1 MGKVSIIIPIYNA
14 CETIDKCLDSVIKQS
29 YKDIEMIIINDG
41 SKDNS
46 INEKIDSC
54 IENKEK
60 IMKLYNE
67 WKKIMI
73 NNLNK
78 ILKYF

>member
-1 MGKVSIIIPIYNA
+1 
-14 CETIDKCLDSVIKQS
+14 
-29 YKDIEMIIINDG
+29 MIIINVG
-41 SKDNS
+41 SKENS
-46 INEKIDSC
+46 VNEKIDSC

>member
-1 MGKVSIIIPIYNA
+1 
-14 CETIDKCLDSVIKQS
+14 
-29 YKDIEMIIINDG
+29 MIIVNDG

-46 INEKIDSC
+46 ITEKIDSC

-67 WKKIMI
+67 WKKIII
-73 NNLNK
+73 NNLK
-78 ILKYF
+78 EILKDF

>member
-1 MGKVSIIIPIYNA
+1 
-14 CETIDKCLDSVIKQS
+14 
-29 YKDIEMIIINDG
+29 MIIINVG
-41 SKDNS
+41 SKENS
-46 INEKIDSC
+46 VNEKIDSC

-73 NNLNK
+73 NNLK
-78 ILKYF
+78 KMLKDF

>member
-1 MGKVSIIIPIYNA
+1 MKR
-14 CETIDKCLDSVIKQS
+14 CLDSVIKQT
-29 YKDIEMIIINDG
+29 YKDIEVIIINVG
-41 SKDNS
+41 SKENS
-46 INEKIDSC
+46 VNEKIDSC

-73 NNLNK
+73 NNLK
-78 ILKYF
+78 KMLKDF